1 MMKLDRDRLWASN
14 GFEQFRPRS
23 RVFRPSRLSLVI
35 YLLACLGATELLWA
49 IARLIEELLWNR

>member
-1 MMKLDRDRLWASN
+1 VSLEPKRLWASN
-14 GFEQFRPRS
+14 GFEHFRPRP

-49 IARLIEELLWNR
+49 IARLIEVLLWNR